1 MTLTEPH
8 VHAPADAT
16 ARALLEVEALD
27 VYYGAS
33 QVLFGLG
40 LTVGEGETVALLGR
54 NGAGK
59 STTLKAIAG
68 LAPPRRGAVRL
79 AGRELVGVATH
90 HIARAGIGYV
100 PEDRQVFPEHSVE
113 DNLTIGAKA
122 GPKGARDWTLERIY
136 EVFPILAGMRTR
148 MAGRLSGGEQ
158 QMLTIARTLMG
169 NPDLVLLDE
178 PSEGLAPII
187 VVEIAKLI
195 ATLREMGVTILMA
208 EQNMHFCLDV
218 ATHAAVI
225 DKGVVVYRD
234 TIEGL
239 RANREITD
247 RYLSI

>member
-8 VHAPADAT
+8 APAPADAT
-16 ARALLEVEALD
+16 TRALLEVEALD

-59 STTLKAIAG
+59 STTFKAIAG

-136 EVFPILAGMRTR
+136 DVFPILAGMRTR

>member
-59 STTLKAIAG
+59 STTFKAIAG

-136 EVFPILAGMRTR
+136 DVFPILAGMRTR

>member
-1 MTLTEPH
+1 
-8 VHAPADAT
+8 
-16 ARALLEVEALD
+16 
-27 VYYGAS
+27 
-33 QVLFGLG
+33 
-40 LTVGEGETVALLGR
+40 
-54 NGAGK
+54 
-59 STTLKAIAG
+59 
-68 LAPPRRGAVRL
+68 
-79 AGRELVGVATH
+79 
-90 HIARAGIGYV
+90 
-100 PEDRQVFPEHSVE
+100 
-113 DNLTIGAKA
+113 
-122 GPKGARDWTLERIY
+122 
-136 EVFPILAGMRTR
+136 

>member
-59 STTLKAIAG
+59 STTFKAIAG